1 MLRHILF
8 PVALLSLATAAFAA
22 LSTPS
27 AAHRPPATDSAA
39 PAREHLD
46 FNPAWKLHVGDV
58 PATSSTV
65 VPASQ
70 PADPSS
76 GTPSSGAPST
86 GTPAAAQPDFD
97 DTAWRP
103 VTLPRAWNEDSAFRE
118 DIVDH
123 PTGVAWYRKTFTLP
137 ADSAGRKVFLEFEG
151 ARQAAEVWLNGKR
164 IGAHENGIN
173 AFGFDLTDFVKP
185 APAANVLA
193 VRTDNAWDLRESLS
207 GARFQWADRNF
218 NANYGGL
225 PKNVRL
231 HVTDRV
237 YQTLPLYASLGTTG
251 VYIYATG
258 FDIPGRTATIHA
270 ESEIRNESEQ
280 PRTFTYRVQIADR
293 DGRVVAAFDGGR
305 YTLARR
311 ESVTATAS
319 ARVADLNFWSW
330 GYGYLYTVT
339 TSLVGEDGVAF
350 DSVASRTGFRKTE
363 FAHGMVRLNDRVL
376 QLKGYAQRTSNEWPA
391 VGLSVPPWL
400 SDFSNNLMVESGA
413 SLVRWMHITP
423 WKQDVESCD
432 RVGLLQMLPAGDSER
447 DAQGRQWVTRTEVMR
462 DAIVYN
468 RNNPSVLVYESGNNG
483 ISEAHMAEMKAL
495 RDRFDPHGGR
505 AIGSRDMLGSTI
517 AEYGGEMLY
526 VNKSARKPVWQT
538 EYSRDE
544 GARKFWDEFSP
555 PFHRDGD
562 GPLHKGQPA
571 AVYNRN
577 QDTHAIEN
585 VVRWYD
591 FWRERPG
598 TGTRVNSG
606 GVNIVFSDSNTHH
619 RGAEN
624 FRRSGEVDAMRLPKD
639 GFFAHQVM
647 WDCWVDPE
655 KPRIHLLG
663 HWNYAPGVK
672 KDVVAV
678 SSADSVEFFLN
689 GRSLGRSSVRRVG
702 PRVRTVPIAGGTAA
716 SETEGTGGGVDRD
729 DSDRG
734 AARERGDSRTHVR
747 QTHRFLFTLP
757 AIAWEP
763 GTLTAVGY
771 DASGVK
777 VCEASH
783 TTAGEPA
790 ALRLTV
796 RTGPGGLRADG
807 ADLALYE
814 IEVVDAQGRRCPTAL
829 NTVEFTLSGPAEW
842 RGGIAQG
849 PGNFILA
856 QTLPVECGVNRVLVR
871 STTAAGRIVLHAK
884 SDGLADA
891 EHALD
896 SVPVAVSV
904 GWARTFAADALAGR
918 LDRGPTPAGPSFT
931 ASRVTVPV
939 AKVTAADGAHPEFAC
954 DDDETTLWSGQQPIV
969 FELSRPATLSEITL
983 KTAGFR
989 ARSYPIRITLDGTEV
1004 FRGVTPRSL
1013 GYATLALK
1021 PATGRTVRIEPLAGA
1036 EAREAFGAITELVDQ
1051 GNATTGEEKVG
1062 TGELG
1067 LIEIEFYERAQ

>member
-1 MLRHILF
+1 MRLPVSR
-8 PVALLSLATAAFAA
+8 VALAA
-22 LSTPS
+22 LLLS
-27 AAHRPPATDSAA
+27 ASALFAA

-46 FNPAWKLHVGDV
+46 FNPAWKLHVGDIPSV
-58 PATSSTV
+58 PSTSTSTFNS
-65 VPASQ
+65 PA
-70 PADPSS
+70 
-76 GTPSSGAPST
+76 APSAAQAI
-86 GTPAAAQPDFD
+86 PAAAQPDFD
-97 DTAWRP
+97 DTAWKP

-151 ARQAAEVWLNGKR
+151 ARQVAEVWLNGR
-164 IGAHENGIN
+164 RLGAHENGIN
-173 AFGFDLTDFVKP
+173 AFGFDLTDFVQP

-231 HVTDRV
+231 HIADRV

-251 VYIYATG
+251 VYVYATD
-258 FDIPGRTATIHA
+258 FDIPGRAATIHA

-319 ARVADLNFWSW
+319 ARVADLHFWSW
-330 GYGYLYTVT
+330 GYGYLYTAT
-339 TSLVGEDGVAF
+339 TSLVGEDGAAF
-350 DSVASRTGFRKTE
+350 DSVVTRTGFRKTE

-562 GPLHKGQPA
+562 GPLYKGQPA

-577 QDTHAIEN
+577 QDSHAIEN

-598 TGTRVNSG
+598 TGARVNSG

-672 KDVVAV
+672 KDLVAV

-689 GRSLGRSSVRRVG
+689 GRSLGRSL
-702 PRVRTVPIAGGTAA
+702 A
-716 SETEGTGGGVDRD
+716 
-729 DSDRG
+729 RG
-734 AARERGDSRTHVR
+734 AARESSDPTPASSSARGAARESGAPSTPRSAVQH
-747 QTHRFLFTLP
+747 QSRFLFTLP
-757 AIAWEP
+757 AVAWEP

-771 DASGVK
+771 DASGAK

-856 QTLPVECGVNRVLVR
+856 PALPVECGVNRVLVR

-884 SDGLADA
+884 SAGLADA
-891 EHALD
+891 ELALD
-896 SVPVAVSV
+896 SVPVAVSD
-904 GWARTFAADALAGR
+904 GWSRMFAADALAGR

-931 ASRVTVPV
+931 ATRVAVPV
-939 AKVTAADGAHPEFAC
+939 AKITATDGAHPEFAS

-969 FELSRPATLSEITL
+969 FELARPAALSEIVL

-989 ARSYPIRITLDGTEV
+989 ARSYPVRITVDGAEV

-1021 PATGRTVRIEPLAGA
+1021 PATGRTVRLEPLAGA

-1062 TGELG
+1062 AGELG
-1067 LIEIEFYERAQ
+1067 LIEIEFYEPAP